1 MQQIQSLKLE
11 NRENTGSRNAKR
23 LRKSGYIPAIL
34 YGKGINDVPVQIK
47 LSDLR
52 IALRTYGQ
60 NAIFNVNVIGEE
72 NIPIVVKNIQKDV
85 ITEEIIHVDFQKVSL
100 TEVRR
105 AEVPVRI
112 HGRERIEASQLIV
125 LQQMNEIPVI
135 CLPQNTPQFIIIDVS
150 NLKHGDII
158 TAGQIELPEGVVLDG
173 EPEMV
178 VISITE
184 AREIVEE
191 PKAEAASESITT
203 SPKVETS
210 AEE

>member
-158 TAGQIELPEGVVLDG
+158 TAGQIELPEGVMLDG

-203 SPKVETS
+203 SPKAETS